1 MSAISQATL
10 TKNLNLLV
18 GATILDISQHRESFR
33 ITLISAKEGKE
44 IILNEANAFGLKK
57 NELAGAI
64 VKLSVATYKHRDDC
78 TNLSVVADHVAGTIV
93 RKVNVYAGTKGDY
106 SNRVTLSFQLAVPD
120 TSQTPGLCITADF
133 ISQHPVTL

>member
-18 GATILDISQHRESFR
+18 GATIVDVAQHHETFR
-33 ITLISAKEGKE
+33 ITLVTAQESKE

-57 NELAGAI
+57 NEVANAI
-64 VKLSVATYKHRDDC
+64 VKLSMATFKHRDDC
-78 TNLSVVADHVAGTIV
+78 TNLQVVADYVAGTVV

-106 SNRVTLSFQLAVPD
+106 SNRVTLSFQLGVPD

-133 ISQHPVTL
+133 SSKYPVTL